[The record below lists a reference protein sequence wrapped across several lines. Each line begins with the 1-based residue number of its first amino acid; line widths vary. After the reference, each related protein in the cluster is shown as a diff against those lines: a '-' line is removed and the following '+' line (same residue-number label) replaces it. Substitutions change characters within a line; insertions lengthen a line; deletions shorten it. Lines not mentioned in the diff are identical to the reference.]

1 MPEPTVS
8 SQDLVEEPRCLQHP
22 AQVQLA
28 SDLKSD
34 LIPLKTCFLRSA
46 PTSPPSNSS
55 TSLSSSPRGGH
66 QSQRPL
72 GQAKK
77 FLSSDGEQA
86 CPLSSHTI
94 PSLVLR
100 FWPKVFKLLRR
111 RTEALLVLRASST
124 SSGVLVLLFDVFQ
137 GVKVQPALLQ
147 RSSKKLNSA
156 WQLPHT
162 REQRRGKRYGTNKKR
177 RPFQN
182 LIKETA
188 NDEAVPGS
196 GSARV
201 RTRGNSSRVSCTG

>member
-1 MPEPTVS
+1 VFKPCRNPQFPHKTSLRNPDVFNT
-8 SQDLVEEPRCLQHP
+8 PRKF
-22 AQVQLA
+22 
-28 SDLKSD
+28 SW
-34 LIPLKTCFLRSA
+34 SA

-77 FLSSDGEQA
+77 FLSSDGELA
-86 CPLSSHTI
+86 LFLLK
-94 PSLVLR
+94 PSLLVFR

-201 RTRGNSSRVSCTG
+201 

>member
-1 MPEPTVS
+1 MSVVS
-8 SQDLVEEPRCLQHP
+8 VTNIRY
-22 AQVQLA
+22 
-28 SDLKSD
+28 
-34 LIPLKTCFLRSA
+34 A
-46 PTSPPSNSS
+46 P
-55 TSLSSSPRGGH
+55 SL
-66 QSQRPL
+66 
-72 GQAKK
+72 
-77 FLSSDGEQA
+77 
-86 CPLSSHTI
+86 
-94 PSLVLR
+94 LVLR

-111 RTEALLVLRASST
+111 RTEALLVLGASST

-201 RTRGNSSRVSCTG
+201 

>member
-1 MPEPTVS
+1 VPEPTVS

-22 AQVQLA
+22 AQVQLVGT
-28 SDLKSD
+28 D
-34 LIPLKTCFLRSA
+34 IPTVQFIHLPILLSKRWSSE
-46 PTSPPSNSS
+46 PTTARPSQEV
-55 TSLSSSPRGGH
+55 P
-66 QSQRPL
+66 QQRW
-72 GQAKK
+72 
-77 FLSSDGEQA
+77 
-86 CPLSSHTI
+86 
-94 PSLVLR
+94 

-111 RTEALLVLRASST
+111 RTEALLVLGASST

-162 REQRRGKRYGTNKKR
+162 REQRCGKRYGTNKKR
-177 RPFQN
+177 CPFQN
-182 LIKETA
+182 RIEETA

-201 RTRGNSSRVSCTG
+201 